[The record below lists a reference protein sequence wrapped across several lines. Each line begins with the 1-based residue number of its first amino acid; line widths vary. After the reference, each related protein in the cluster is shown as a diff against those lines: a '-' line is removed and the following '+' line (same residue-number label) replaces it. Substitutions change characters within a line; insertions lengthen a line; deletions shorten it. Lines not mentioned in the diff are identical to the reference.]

1 MMNAAMNPAMR
12 VSSMLPSRE
21 NLVYRVSQV
30 ALREADVGRHDVD
43 GGDNDGAPGTP
54 SRSSVFVCE
63 CGCGKRIET
72 ASLEREPS

>member
-1 MMNAAMNPAMR
+1 MMNAAMNAGLY
-12 VSSMLPSRE
+12 VSLILSSRKDR
-21 NLVYRVSQV
+21 VYRVSQV